1 MEVTIPV
8 LDSVV
13 PVVLVILRFV
23 VVIGIL
29 ILVHELG
36 HFFVARWTGV
46 GVERFSIG
54 FGPVLLRWRGAETE
68 YALSAIPMG
77 GYVKMMGEENPLE
90 GGGAPGYDAA
100 RAFALKP
107 LWARFLI
114 VFAGPAMNLILA
126 AAIFTAVLA
135 VLGRPVWPPTVG
147 RVADGSPA
155 AAAGLRVGDTIVAL
169 KGRPVAY
176 WEDVDQAVAG
186 SRGRPLDMRV
196 RRGSEETRV
205 SVTPR
210 LRSVTDPIFREQRD
224 VWDIGVGLQ
233 ALPLITSVAPRSP
246 AEKAGL
252 KPGDIVVESADRP
265 LHSPDDLL
273 DIIRARPGT
282 SFTMIVEREGKRL
295 PLTVTPDAVKER
307 AATGDEV
314 TVGKIQAGLGI
325 KAERF
330 EPYGPQAAAWNGLVR
345 TWDMTALTAKGMWKL
360 ATRQMDLSNIGG
372 PIQIATETT
381 RQAHEGFL
389 SVALFVAVI
398 SVNLGVLNLLPIP
411 MLDGGHLLFFV
422 IEAILGRPLSLR
434 KREVA
439 QQVGFVLL
447 MVIMVFA
454 LYNDLSRLNV
464 FKFFQ

>member
-1 MEVTIPV
+1 MDVNIPV
-8 LDSVV
+8 LDSIV
-13 PVVLVILRFV
+13 PVLLVVVRFV

-54 FGPVLLRWRGAETE
+54 FGPVLLRWRGQGTE

-77 GYVKMMGEENPLE
+77 GYVKMMGEESPLE
-90 GGGAPGYDAA
+90 GGGGPTYDPA

-114 VFAGPAMNLILA
+114 VFAGPAMNLVLA
-126 AAIFTAVLA
+126 AAIFSVVLA
-135 VLGRPVWPPTVG
+135 AMGRPVWPPTIG
-147 RVADGSPA
+147 RVTEGSPA
-155 AAAGLRVGDTIVAL
+155 ASAGLRVNDTIVAVD
-169 KGRPVAY
+169 GQPVAY
-176 WEDVDQAVAG
+176 WEEVESAVARSG
-186 SRGRPLDMRV
+186 GRPLELRV
-196 RRGSEETRV
+196 RRDGGESTVR
-205 SVTPR
+205 VTPR
-210 LRSVTDPIFREQRD
+210 LRSVTDPIFHEARE
-224 VWDIGVGLQ
+224 VWDLGAGLQ
-233 ALPLITSVAPRSP
+233 AMPLITSVAPRSP

-252 KPGDIVVESADRP
+252 KSGDVVMQAADQP
-265 LHSPDDLL
+265 LHAPDDLL
-273 DIIRARPGT
+273 DIIRARPGA
-282 SFTMIVEREGKRL
+282 SFPMVVERDGKRL
-295 PLTVTPDAVKER
+295 TLTVTPDTVKER
-307 AATGDEV
+307 TATGDEV
-314 TVGKIQAGLGI
+314 AVGKIQAGLGVR
-325 KAERF
+325 ADRF
-330 EPYGPQAAAWNGLVR
+330 EPYGVMAAAWYGTVR
-345 TWDMTALTAKGMWKL
+345 TWDMTVLTAKGLWKL
-360 ATRQMDLSNIGG
+360 VSRQIDLSNIGG

-422 IEAILGRPLSLR
+422 IEAVLGRPLSLR

-454 LYNDLSRLNV
+454 LYNDLTRLNV